1 MVGFKTALDQADIHA
16 VSAEPDAGGIGVDAV
31 VRAYHAEVMR
41 VLRARLRNEED
52 AADLAQEAYA
62 RLLRYRS
69 GESESD
75 LRRLLFRIVD
85 NLLTDHW
92 RWKHAHPEHEAAP
105 IEDALPAMTVESTQD
120 RYVEHHER
128 VALLKQVVLAL
139 PPKCRRVFLLSRIQ
153 GRSNPEIA
161 RICGIS
167 VKMVEKHI
175 THALAVCRAQV
186 GDPALDT
193 LYPGP

>member
-1 MVGFKTALDQADIHA
+1 MAGVKTAFDPADIQPM
-16 VSAEPDAGGIGVDAV
+16 SAQSDDGRMVVDAV
-31 VRAYHAEVMR
+31 VRACHAEVMR
-41 VLRARLRNEED
+41 ILRARLRHEED

-62 RLLRYRS
+62 RLLRYRG
-69 GESESD
+69 GESEGD

-128 VALLKQVVLAL
+128 VALLKQAVLAL

-193 LYPGP
+193 LYTGP